1 MWPSR
6 RDDRLRLYEHAS
18 MLYCMRLRHGLT
30 QLELA
35 KHAGVSRQTISSL
48 ERGRSTPS
56 LALARVLAARLDLPV
71 EDLFDG
77 AELR

>member
-1 MWPSR
+1 
-6 RDDRLRLYEHAS
+6 